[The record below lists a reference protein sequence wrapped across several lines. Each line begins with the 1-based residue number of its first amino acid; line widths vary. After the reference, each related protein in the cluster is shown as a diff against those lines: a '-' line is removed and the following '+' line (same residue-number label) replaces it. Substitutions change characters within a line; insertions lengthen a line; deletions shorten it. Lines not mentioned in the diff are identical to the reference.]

1 MRTSWALGGAT
12 STSSTE
18 RGSPA
23 PQATA
28 AYKLVGILY
37 RGGDCSSA
45 SYLAGD
51 GLEEL
56 AKTHVNAGH
65 C

>member
-12 STSSTE
+12 SMSSME

-28 AYKLVGILY
+28 AYNSVGIIEAIDRKALT
-37 RGGDCSSA
+37 
-45 SYLAGD
+45 LQ
-51 GLEEL
+51 
-56 AKTHVNAGH
+56 VMV
-65 C
+65 